1 MIETKR
7 LYITSATE
15 ADIETIIK
23 LESHKD
29 NRKFIWIGTFEDHKA
44 EIYDKNHLLF
54 VFKRKEDNL
63 LVGFALIKLDFKSEI
78 FELKR
83 IAISHKGKGY
93 GKETLAA
100 LLKYAFED
108 LKTNRFWLD
117 VYPDNAIGIKL
128 YEGMGMHCDGV
139 LRQNYKSE
147 RGYLDQV
154 IYSML
159 KSEYFYIVEEKSRI
173 I

>member
-63 LVGFALIKLDFKSEI
+63 IVGFALIRLDLKSEI